1 MNYRYAAAREVGIGA
16 LLSHTFGNLGSVWRE
31 LAAYLAGVV
40 AIAFV
45 LPLVGSELS
54 GIPALAGYLAAQY
67 WLFRRVLVT
76 RGMLDTQ
83 GTHVFAFAALA
94 ALLIV
99 PIMLGLAMFVLPGI
113 FLVARTIA
121 APAFIVA
128 RGEDAIAAM
137 RSSWQAVRG
146 HSVPVMIVAT
156 LLVLGASVFGGAF
169 AVIDGAVSKIDAFAD
184 ASPGDVIQMQLVP
197 LLLLGLS
204 TAVYEKLGPE
214 DNSIEEVFG

>member
-1 MNYRYAAAREVGIGA
+1 MNYRYAAAREVGFGS
-16 LLSHTFGNLGSVWRE
+16 LLSRTFGNLTAIWRE

-40 AIAFV
+40 VIAFI
-45 LPLVGSELS
+45 LPLIGSELS
-54 GIPALAGYLAAQY
+54 GIPAVVGYLAAQY

-83 GTHVFAFAALA
+83 GTHVLAFAALA
-94 ALLIV
+94 ALLII
-99 PIMLGLAMFVLPGI
+99 PIMIGLAMFFLPGI

-128 RGEDAIAAM
+128 RGEDAFAAM

-146 HSVPVMIVAT
+146 NSLPVMIVAT
-156 LLVLGASVFGGAF
+156 LLVLGASMFGGLF
-169 AVIDGAVSKIDAFAD
+169 TVIDAAVGSVDAYAD
-184 ASPGDVIQMQLVP
+184 ASPGNVIQIQLVP

-204 TAVYEKLGPE
+204 TATYELLGPE